1 MSLTDK
7 EKELHS
13 DQSDK
18 SVTGF
23 SENADNS
30 VTPAENTSPE
40 IFKNTDSGAN
50 VNFAPED
57 ENILPESETVES
69 VDTEL
74 SFYEI
79 IQPAEEKKET
89 KKRRVRYKT
98 VTEKGGA
105 TRSLAFAM
113 AYISAVLIIGVLL
126 GIFIVSAIND
136 VFAFS
141 KDTSEIEI
149 TISDDK
155 MTVTELADLLH
166 ENGLIRYDKLFKLYV
181 NLKNHGVLNIRKGTF
196 TLSPSYNYDKMLSAL
211 NPAPERKI
219 VRITFPEGITVDEMI
234 DLFVSNGIGTREGF
248 VDAINNGDFEGYWF
262 LKDLETT
269 EDRYYRLEGYL
280 YPDTYD
286 FYTTSSEITV
296 LKKLL
301 SNFRKKFSEEYMERI
316 NELGITVDQ
325 AVIIASMI
333 EKEALKN
340 NDYVYVSAVFHN
352 RLKSSSFSRFDSDA
366 TVQYVLE
373 HLYGERHEELT
384 QEDLNIDSPY
394 NTRLSD
400 GYPPG
405 PICNPSLNALKAAI
419 YPDSSCGYYYFVTD
433 ADGDC
438 IFAKSYSEHQK
449 NVSKV
454 EAQKKR

>member
-7 EKELHS
+7 EKKLS
-13 DQSDK
+13 GDK
-18 SVTGF
+18 PDNAATDF
-23 SENADNS
+23 TENADNS
-30 VTPAENTSPE
+30 VIPAEEISPE
-40 IFKNTDSGAN
+40 IFQNTEAGTN
-50 VNFAPED
+50 VMFAPKDED
-57 ENILPESETVES
+57 ILPEQENAES
-69 VDTEL
+69 IDTEL
-74 SFYEI
+74 AFYDI
-79 IQPAEEKKET
+79 MQPAKEKKEP
-89 KKRRVRYKT
+89 KRRRVRYKT
-98 VTEKGGA
+98 VTEKGGT
-105 TRSLAFAM
+105 TRSLAFTM
-113 AYISAVLIIGVLL
+113 AYIAGVIILGVLL
-126 GIFIVSAIND
+126 GIFLVSAIND

-141 KDTSEIEI
+141 KDNSEIYV
-149 TISDDK
+149 TISDEE

-166 ENGLIRYDKLFKLYV
+166 ENGLIKYEKLFKLYV
-181 NLKNHGVLNIRKGTF
+181 NIKNHGALTIQKGTF
-196 TLSPSYNYDKMLSAL
+196 KLSPSYNYDKMLSAM

-234 DLFVSNGIGTREGF
+234 DLFVSNGIGTKEGF

-262 LKDLETT
+262 LEDLETT

-286 FYTTSSEITV
+286 FYTTSSETTV

-301 SNFRKKFSEEYMERI
+301 NNFKKKFSEKYLERI

-325 AVIIASMI
+325 AVTIASMI
-333 EKEALKN
+333 EREALRE

-352 RLKSSSFSRFDSDA
+352 RLKSASFSRLDSDA

-384 QEDLNIDSPY
+384 EEDLNIDSPY
-394 NTRLSD
+394 NTRLKD

-419 YPDSSCGYYYFVTD
+419 YPDDDCGYYYFVTD
-433 ADGDC
+433 SDGDC
-438 IFAKSYSEHQK
+438 LFAKTYNEHKK
-449 NVSKV
+449 NVEAV
-454 EAQKKR
+454 EAQRND

>member
-7 EKELHS
+7 EKKLS
-13 DQSDK
+13 GDK
-18 SVTGF
+18 PDNAATDF
-23 SENADNS
+23 TENADNS
-30 VTPAENTSPE
+30 VIPAEEISPE
-40 IFKNTDSGAN
+40 IFQNTEAGTN
-50 VNFAPED
+50 VMFAPKDED
-57 ENILPESETVES
+57 ILPERENAES
-69 VDTEL
+69 IDTEL
-74 SFYEI
+74 AFYDI
-79 IQPAEEKKET
+79 MQPAKEKKEP
-89 KKRRVRYKT
+89 KRRRVRYKT
-98 VTEKGGA
+98 VTEKGGT
-105 TRSLAFAM
+105 TRSLAFTM
-113 AYISAVLIIGVLL
+113 AYIAGVIILGVLL
-126 GIFIVSAIND
+126 GIFLVSAIND

-141 KDTSEIEI
+141 KDNSEIYV
-149 TISDDK
+149 TISDEE

-166 ENGLIRYDKLFKLYV
+166 ENGLIKYEKLFKLYV
-181 NLKNHGVLNIRKGTF
+181 NIKNHGALTIQKGTF
-196 TLSPSYNYDKMLSAL
+196 KLSPSYNYDKMLSAM

-234 DLFVSNGIGTREGF
+234 DLFVSNGIGTKEGF

-262 LKDLETT
+262 LEDLETT

-286 FYTTSSEITV
+286 FYTTSSETTV

-301 SNFRKKFSEEYMERI
+301 NNFKKKFSEKYLERI

-325 AVIIASMI
+325 AVTIASMI
-333 EKEALKN
+333 EREALRE

-352 RLKSSSFSRFDSDA
+352 RLKSASFSRFDSDA

-384 QEDLNIDSPY
+384 EEDLNIDSPY
-394 NTRLSD
+394 NTRLKD

-419 YPDSSCGYYYFVTD
+419 YPDDDCGYYYFVTD
-433 ADGDC
+433 SDGDC
-438 IFAKSYSEHQK
+438 LFAKTYNEHKK
-449 NVSKV
+449 NVEAV
-454 EAQKKR
+454 EAQRND